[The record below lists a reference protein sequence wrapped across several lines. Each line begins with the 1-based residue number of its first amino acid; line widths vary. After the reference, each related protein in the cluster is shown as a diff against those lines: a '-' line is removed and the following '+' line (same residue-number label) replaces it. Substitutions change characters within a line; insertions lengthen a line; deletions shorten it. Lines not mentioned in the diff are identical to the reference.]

1 MTDNDIHSVSK
12 IFATAII
19 KITFMSDHVNK
30 QKRELFFEPQCTI
43 MIRAISR

>member
-19 KITFMSDHVNK
+19 KITFMSD